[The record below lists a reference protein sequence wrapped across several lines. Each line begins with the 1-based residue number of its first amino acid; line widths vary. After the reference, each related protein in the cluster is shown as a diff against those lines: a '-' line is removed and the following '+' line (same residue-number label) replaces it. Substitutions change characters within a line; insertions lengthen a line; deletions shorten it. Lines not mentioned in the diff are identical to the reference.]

1 MSNLPPAM
9 FVGLLNTLKMI
20 FWIEKSRIHVFHVV
34 FTVSKWRFRPLRGQ
48 QVLRLLPKKATYVAK
63 NFGCC
68 KGRSKLSVDIFMAS
82 GDLLVAQKD
91 QFLQKYPQKTR
102 YTGTPPLVT

>member
-9 FVGLLNTLKMI
+9 FVGLLKTLKMI
-20 FWIEKSRIHVFHVV
+20 FWIEKSKIHVFHVV
-34 FTVSKWRFRPLRGQ
+34 FTVSKWRFRPVRGQ

-68 KGRSKLSVDIFMAS
+68 KGRSKVSVDIFMGS
-82 GDLLVAQKD
+82 GNLLVAQKISI
-91 QFLQKYPQKTR
+91 FVKKSSKKRNTV
-102 YTGTPPLVT
+102 PPD

>member
-1 MSNLPPAM
+1 
-9 FVGLLNTLKMI
+9 MI
-20 FWIEKSRIHVFHVV
+20 FRIEKSKIHVFHVV
-34 FTVSKWRFRPLRGQ
+34 STVSQWSSRPLRGQ

-91 QFLQKYPQKTR
+91 QFLQKSPQKTR
-102 YTGTPPLVT
+102 FTCKPPWLADAVIYHGIS

>member
-1 MSNLPPAM
+1 M
-9 FVGLLNTLKMI
+9 
-20 FWIEKSRIHVFHVV
+20 
-34 FTVSKWRFRPLRGQ
+34 
-48 QVLRLLPKKATYVAK
+48 LRLLPKKATYVAK

-91 QFLQKYPQKTR
+91 QFLQKSPQKKPIYREPPPGYLTAR
-102 YTGTPPLVT
+102 YTHTIFYITALAKQGGG